1 MAVTMTM
8 NRVIHAAVRRDL
20 ARLEAALVDFPAGDA
35 DAGDRATELRR
46 AYRYLRA
53 ELTRHHEG
61 EDTWIWPM
69 LASFD
74 VDATLL
80 TAMESEHHAMA
91 AALASVSDA
100 LDRLVET
107 PDLQT
112 AVAARTTVADAREVV
127 DQHLTHEENDLEPKL
142 LPLLETPEWHAVE
155 KNLRKASPSVA
166 GEFFAWLQD
175 GMETE
180 HRTFLRSTVPPP
192 VTFILGRVFGRRY
205 HREVAPVWQP

>member
-1 MAVTMTM
+1 MGVTMTM

-20 ARLEAALVDFPAGDA
+20 ARLEAALADFPAGGA
-35 DAGDRATELRR
+35 EAEARAAELQR
-46 AYRYLRA
+46 AYGFLRA

-80 TAMESEHHAMA
+80 AAMESEHHAMSA
-91 AALASVSDA
+91 AMASVSDA
-100 LDRLVET
+100 LDRLANKPT
-107 PDLQT
+107 PAT
-112 AVAARTTVADAREVV
+112 ATAARASVADAREVV
-127 DQHLTHEENDLEPKL
+127 DQHLTHEENDLEPQL

-155 KNLRKASPSVA
+155 KNLRKGSPSVA

-175 GMETE
+175 GIAPD
-180 HRTFLRSTVPPP
+180 HRSYLRATVPPP
-192 VTFILGRVFGRRY
+192 VTFVLGRVFGRRY
-205 HREVAPVWQP
+205 HREIAPVWQA